1 MASFFQ
7 PPTSGDPVIAECNLT
22 DAASG
27 RRLVYCN
34 RALAA
39 EDRLR
44 TPLQFFTLCFS
55 AVCLAVPVLYFVCS
69 RTWSLVKRWKRPRQ
83 GRSKANGRPA
93 QGSSKSKKSLSL
105 ATSSSPLSPDD
116 KFLGSIQSFQAVN
129 PTITEISSPVSP
141 VQPEK
146 HAYIVPLPVAEPEP
160 IQLPG
165 ILQNLKSSNGESTV
179 LGCVNIQNVPQESI
193 STWTASLTKLVR
205 DDSLASG
212 VILRMPSPPKDH
224 EQDVLIS
231 ILNELLV
238 SLNEQEVPV
247 IINLHHDDE
256 ATLEQVDLAMSSG
269 LIVNNACILPDGQS
283 RDYFRSYN
291 LRKIMTRCAGERTKH
306 PRFFVAFYDTWQI
319 RPSPAVVCRAE
330 KLARHFEAVF
340 EHGPAI
346 SSLTGEVIPKSV
358 SGFEV
363 LRKPETTELQK
374 VWTGQ
379 KKGVCVDSSSKCP
392 GRDEEVASL
401 DLEDLSEV
409 IPGIEEL
416 FSPESV
422 SGVVEAGPVTAGP
435 QVRSQPSLQSLTTMQ
450 SVDDFWET
458 TATGQQ
464 ISSFGCAPLMME
476 ATPKHYGAVVAT
488 QTHLRDLE
496 MLHCFDETE
505 VNKVVEQL
513 RVFQPSSAQ
522 PELVTA
528 LSEALKQQKVLLY
541 KGLATGFSIP
551 DNAAEFWGVS
561 GPTDDGTGLNI
572 FVSRRCPG
580 DTSTILHTWFAHHAV
595 PRIDRYEE
603 ELRLE
608 KALDLESKA
617 VLPLSIRTSIEG
629 ATPFEALALVQ
640 RLGAT
645 GPHHTFQEAIHEHCR
660 VVLLDQ
666 SSIAN
671 WNDAHSRRYQE
682 GTITMEVLLQDRLSL
697 FTRLGAT
704 QLPTLQNLLQLNSA
718 VESLVDTALFAGDI
732 DPLNRILTSLTHAYD
747 PLHCLHDCQMVDI
760 NSEFLILIFLCA
772 LRKSALEDVYIE
784 ATDHC
789 PLFSQPDQA
798 AVFSELWVLGSQCE
812 LYFGMPPRALG
823 KIIYDQ
829 HRAALQA
836 NPPPEEIGERKNGLM
851 TVYAKPEPVVIQG
864 NKIDPEGPA
873 RQGFSLFKA
882 VEQMQKATSEF
893 GALSIFCLPAML
905 DIVLLTFLGR
915 GLFMTAFMGNKY
927 VQPAV
932 FALLISL
939 LLSAGVTGWV
949 GSVGNYYLCNYAYNN
964 MVFFHVQRLSGGFAI
979 TLVVA
984 IVGTIIY
991 GVKVSVGPAF
1001 TFFAYVIL
1009 IATYLNILGIMA
1021 TMHQHGTP
1029 LTSGRTV
1036 LWRTMPVLF
1045 ISPVVSTFVNGHDL
1059 EIYLA
1064 VGYGFLTLL
1073 LIQYRGLCHE
1083 WINWTDN
1090 IAKFTEKDIVEWYSS
1105 RLEKERGST
1114 EISSSSSTDGSPHD
1128 TPADEL
1134 KKSALQAFRSSVAHN
1149 STNLSAF
1156 TQAVRGPDPLV
1167 RHVVKSMPYIEWLLK
1182 KDVGET
1188 SKPEETFS
1196 VGWFSQL
1203 SQALRR
1209 QQQMAQGLKEHN
1221 IFMLFRY
1228 SRYDIG
1234 GNVGLFIICLMD
1246 RWVSITMS
1254 ANSAPID
1261 NFTIF
1266 TSRYAICFAILYFCA
1281 SVMTL
1286 DSTLQQYWKASY
1298 ELSDEKLS
1306 SLEDADRVSQE
1317 WERSRRGIYRSA
1329 FLKMGRRLLLLMGC
1343 STIAVWNL
1351 VEDRNMVEMYY
1362 LYILGYTA
1370 VIFFQFN
1377 RCFTTDQGSHVSAI
1391 FVAAFAGYATGV
1403 TLHIVFR
1410 GNGLFFADVIAL
1422 NVAAISAAGLTSI
1435 WAIKDWGKVPL
1446 KEDSQKESK
1455 TSVFVQSR
1463 LGASPAGSSKP
1474 RWQSLPGTSLNPSD
1488 ATGLPQ
1494 RVLNFLWSS
1503 VDHPSK
1509 YYTTVVWSNN
1519 ILESALDLW
1528 TNGKMHVTLSSRSA
1542 FIDAGLE
1549 DAVSIAKYD
1558 GSSLEIVVGS
1568 LGEIDLGNM
1577 SWELLAARVISE
1589 AILHHVAR
1597 AVLGLT
1603 SQQAVH
1609 AEHILHGIETMSKR
1623 IELQLAGEDHS
1634 GMVALNEEMRHTFL
1648 RLVCFDTEVD
1658 SEWHLLPPGVRL
1670 AMFQQISG
1678 EATTPGV
1685 ELQRW
1690 LTSKAVDI
1698 ACINFHISLCHLIQE
1713 KVNERLQLTLTNI
1726 HRDSGVE
1733 DGTADREL
1741 TSLYGRP
1748 SFLVWIILAILH
1760 FPLNLTKWISI
1771 ISGGGSHVEREL
1783 WFNLRHYPR
1792 IRPFVTYPASLFW
1805 RVGWWLKNACTS
1817 LLLIYH
1823 HAALVN
1829 ISRLAKKGASRTLCK
1844 DRVVVE
1850 IRRKQITGFASLSE
1864 ETKTSFRMEMFDG
1877 ALSTRPT
1884 NGTPLATAV
1893 YDESFR
1899 LVSRRDFAKNSD
1911 SSTIYRYPDAS
1922 RSRYPSCKT
1931 ITTQEYTKQC
1941 FYDRKGRVLHGTMSF
1956 GESLEYSFRYFYKSS
1971 PKNSHE
1977 ILKVE
1982 FRRSRP
1988 ISSDS
1993 LAVYWGTPLRENLSE
2008 KLNWVPSDRVC
2019 KVVRVIEGK
2028 KYITTSDYQH
2038 RRDPVMMTVVE
2049 ETETGTRAAV
2059 GKAPQVFEHE
2069 DLFLQRPSDAYFEN
2083 DDLLIQHRQDHVRR
2097 LAKFCGRKLT
2107 WTSLISPSAWLYRR
2121 KKVVYRPVPTWWLRT
2136 ELWDHWRKSGALD
2149 AIVACWMDELILR
2162 EEPLLKRY
2170 WSARNAGQLSKAKAA
2185 LDSCIEQIV
2194 SAIEIEKDVSEVC
2207 LLPIK
2212 SSDLYAMGLSRDAN
2226 ELTMRPSECFKDTD
2240 KRISVIFND
2249 IGCWPD
2255 APGGVSNCRRD
2266 LVNGHS
2272 TIRNHVLAESAN
2284 EYGIPRFQV
2293 EKSVQSLKML
2303 PLWGLDG
2310 RSPNHGVIDNLLES
2324 EVDAKIAATDTTRD
2338 IAQTFVPLLK
2348 LFIKGAR
2355 SRHISRQ
2362 DMIKYSNAVLGMFKF
2377 FEHKDY
2383 NETWKSKEVFSGWIE
2398 AWLTCHNDT
2407 TNIVDPTSHFPLEK
2421 PSMTDF
2427 RTALEIYSSY
2437 FFIFSVQT
2445 PEHCP
2450 KVFQSTHH
2458 GISSLFGLLLKYR
2471 RGSTFGIWD
2480 HAILW
2485 RECCLNISPAQ
2496 STLSLPVQSILL
2508 SGISLAMKLAYFH
2521 ADVVLPC
2528 TPVFNPIWEQDLG
2541 TDSNLLLHKNKFSR
2555 KIDPIVNGVS
2565 NMDAFQP
2572 VTTTKTTT
2580 PTVIMLS
2587 NVQFIKD
2594 IKTSILAADVI
2605 VNKYGFTDYALH
2617 IYGARDRE
2625 PSYDIDMTRL
2635 IDSLNLSSHV
2645 LLKGFGKPHI
2655 ALQDA
2660 WLFMNSSLSEGL
2672 PLAIAEA
2679 ALAAVPI
2686 VATAVGAT
2694 ALVLTNPDDPTVRY
2708 GEIVPPNDPT
2718 ALARAQIAMLA
2729 MAGPWAKYAGDV
2741 DKRGSVPPHLLM
2753 PENLTTND
2761 VKWLRKRMDDKTED
2775 RKKLGMMGRQMVL
2788 RGFHGKRYLREHEQ
2802 MYWIQWHLS
2811 CMRRRE
2817 KDLGLKRKG
2826 WNGVEWDDS
2835 GERWISSSSESES
2848 GNSGTTN
2855 NNKSLGRKRSVRWQ
2869 EFTSGRMST
2878 EKKSPYSGKRLSKV
2892 RVDGQREVTES
2903 VVEVV

>member
-7 PPTSGDPVIAECNLT
+7 PPTSGDPVIAGCNLANAT
-22 DAASG
+22 AG

-34 RALAA
+34 RVLAP

-44 TPLQFFTLCFS
+44 TPLQVFTLCFS
-55 AVCLAVPVLYFVCS
+55 AVCLAVPIFYFVSCW
-69 RTWSLVKRWKRPRQ
+69 TWSLGRRWGRWRKKKTKQKGKPPQ
-83 GRSKANGRPA
+83 GTG
-93 QGSSKSKKSLSL
+93 KSKKSLSL
-105 ATSSSPLSPDD
+105 TTSSPAA
-116 KFLGSIQSFQAVN
+116 KFLSSIQSFQAVN
-129 PTITEISSPVSP
+129 PDAAEISSPVSP
-141 VQPEK
+141 IQPER
-146 HAYIVPLPVAEPEP
+146 HAYVVPLPAVGGVEPSHP
-160 IQLPG
+160 PSIFQ
-165 ILQNLKSSNGESTV
+165 QLKSSNSKSTV
-179 LGCVNIQNVPQESI
+179 LGCVDIQNVPQQYIPNWSR
-193 STWTASLTKLVR
+193 SLTKLVR
-205 DDSLASG
+205 GDNLASG
-212 VILRMPSPPKDH
+212 VILRMPTTSESEPN
-224 EQDVLIS
+224 QD
-231 ILNELLV
+231 EL
-238 SLNEQEVPV
+238 VPV
-247 IINLHHDDE
+247 LNDLLSRLYDQEIPAVVNLHHDNE
-256 ATLEQVDLAMSSG
+256 ITLEHVDMAMVSG
-269 LIVNNACILPDGQS
+269 LIINNACILPDGQR
-283 RDYFRSYN
+283 RDFFRSHN
-291 LRKIMTRCAGERTKH
+291 LRKIMTRCVQERAKR
-306 PRFFVAFYDTWQI
+306 PWFFVGLHDTWNA

-340 EHGPAI
+340 EHGPLHAI
-346 SSLTGEVIPKSV
+346 ETGETMPRSI

-363 LRKPETTELQK
+363 LRKPETTDLQK
-374 VWTGQ
+374 AWSGQ
-379 KKGVCVDSSSKCP
+379 KKGVYVGMSTKF
-392 GRDEEVASL
+392 RAEEVACL

-409 IPGIEEL
+409 IPGIDEL
-416 FSPESV
+416 LSPIAV
-422 SGVVEAGPVTAGP
+422 SGDLEPEALAAGP
-435 QVRSQPSLQSLTTMQ
+435 QIRSKPSLQSLAPMQ
-450 SVDDFWET
+450 LAVDFWET
-458 TATGQQ
+458 TAGGQQ
-464 ISSFGCAPLMME
+464 ISSHGCVPLIVD
-476 ATPKHYGAVVAT
+476 ATPKHYEAVLAT

-496 MLHCFDETE
+496 MLHSFDETE
-505 VNKVVEQL
+505 VNKIIEQL
-513 RVFQPSSAQ
+513 RVFQPSSSQ
-522 PELVTA
+522 PHLVSS

-561 GPTDDGTGLNI
+561 GPSQEGTCLDI

-580 DTSTILHTWFAHHAV
+580 DTSTILHTWFAHHGV

-608 KALDLESKA
+608 RALDVDSLA

-629 ATPFEALALVQ
+629 ATPFEGLALVQ
-640 RLGAT
+640 RVRAAEV
-645 GPHHTFQEAIHEHCR
+645 HHPFQQAIRDHCS
-660 VVLLDQ
+660 VILLEQ
-666 SSIAN
+666 TSTAS
-671 WNDAHSRRYQE
+671 WNDAHSRKYLE
-682 GTITMEVLLQDRLSL
+682 GTITMQTLLQDRLAR
-697 FTRLGAT
+697 FTQLGASM
-704 QLPTLQNLLQLNSA
+704 LPILSNLLQLNDMI
-718 VESLVDTALFAGDI
+718 ESLVDTALFSGDT
-732 DPLNRILTSLTHAYD
+732 DPLNRITMALTQSYD
-747 PLHCLHDCQMVDI
+747 PLNCLHDCQLVDT
-760 NSEFLILIFLCA
+760 NSELLILMFLCA

-784 ATDHC
+784 ATDRC

-812 LYFGMPPRALG
+812 LYFGMAPRALG
-823 KIIYDQ
+823 KIVYDQ
-829 HRAALQA
+829 HRAALKA
-836 NPPPEEIGERKNGLM
+836 DPPPPREDGEKSGLM

-882 VEQMQKATSEF
+882 MQQMRKATSEF

-915 GLFMTAFMGNKY
+915 GLFMTAFMGDKY

-949 GSVGNYYLCNYAYNN
+949 GSVGNYYLCNYAYNS

-984 IVGTIIY
+984 TVGTIIY
-991 GVKVSVGPAF
+991 AVEVSVASAF
-1001 TFFAYVIL
+1001 TFFAYLIL

-1036 LWRTMPVLF
+1036 LWRTLPVLLV
-1045 ISPVVSTFVNGHDL
+1045 SPVVSTYVNGHDL
-1059 EIYLA
+1059 KIYLA
-1064 VGYGFLTLL
+1064 VGYGFITLL

-1090 IAKFTEKDIVEWYSS
+1090 ITKFTDKDIVQWYSS
-1105 RLEKERGST
+1105 RLEKERDAT
-1114 EISSSSSTDGSPHD
+1114 EISDSSSTDGAAND
-1128 TPADEL
+1128 TPPEEL
-1134 KKSALQAFRSSVAHN
+1134 KKAALHAFRSSVVYS
-1149 STNLSAF
+1149 STNISAF

-1167 RHVVKSMPYIEWLLK
+1167 RRVVKSLPYIEWLLK
-1182 KDVGET
+1182 KDVTENAQ
-1188 SKPEETFS
+1188 PEEVFS
-1196 VGWFSQL
+1196 VAWFSQL
-1203 SQALRR
+1203 SQALKR

-1234 GNVGLFIICLMD
+1234 GNVGLFLVCLMD
-1246 RWVSITMS
+1246 RWVSIAMA

-1286 DSTLQQYWKASY
+1286 DSTLQQYWKAAY

-1306 SLEDADRVSQE
+1306 SLEDADRVSQG
-1317 WERSRRGIYRSA
+1317 WERSRRGIHRSA
-1329 FLKMGRRLLLLMGC
+1329 FLKMGRRLLFLMGC

-1351 VEDRNMVEMYY
+1351 VEDVRMVEMYY

-1377 RCFTTDQGSHVSAI
+1377 RCFTTDQGSHVTAI
-1391 FVAAFAGYATGV
+1391 FIAAFAGFATGC
-1403 TLHIVFR
+1403 TLHAVFR

-1422 NVAAISAAGLTSI
+1422 NVAAITAAGLTSI
-1435 WAIKDWGKVPL
+1435 WAVRDWGKVPL
-1446 KEDSQKESK
+1446 KADSDQDSGPH
-1455 TSVFVQSR
+1455 VFVQQR
-1463 LGASPAGSSKP
+1463 LAASSATSQTHC
-1474 RWQSLPGTSLNPSD
+1474 WQPLPGISLNPSD
-1488 ATGLPQ
+1488 TAGLPQ
-1494 RVLNFLWSS
+1494 RVLNFFRSS
-1503 VDHPSK
+1503 LDHPSK
-1509 YYTTVVWSNN
+1509 YCTTAPFSDTL
-1519 ILESALDLW
+1519 LETALDLW
-1528 TNGKMHVTLSSRSA
+1528 VNGKVHVTLSSRSK
-1542 FIDAGLE
+1542 FIDAGVE
-1549 DAVSIAKYD
+1549 NAASIAKYD
-1558 GSSLEIVVGS
+1558 GDSLQIIIGS
-1568 LGEIDLGNM
+1568 LGEIDLGTA
-1577 SWELLAARVISE
+1577 SWELLAARIISE
-1589 AILHHVAR
+1589 AVLHHVSR

-1609 AEHILHGIETMSKR
+1609 AEHLLHGTDTMSKR

-1634 GMVALNEEMRHTFL
+1634 GMVALNDEMRRSFL

-1658 SEWHLLPPGVRL
+1658 SEWHLLPPAVRL
-1670 AMFQQISG
+1670 AIFQQMSG
-1678 EATTPGV
+1678 EATTASR
-1685 ELQRW
+1685 ELQGW
-1690 LTSKAVDI
+1690 LASKTVDV
-1698 ACINFHISLCHLIQE
+1698 ASINFHIGLCHLIQD
-1713 KVNERLQLTLTNI
+1713 KVSERLQLTSATN
-1726 HRDSGVE
+1726 RREPGAE
-1733 DGTADREL
+1733 DDVSDREL
-1741 TSLYGRP
+1741 QSLYARP
-1748 SFLVWIILAILH
+1748 SFLVWVIIALLH
-1760 FPLNLTKWISI
+1760 FPLNLTKWVSI

-1792 IRPFVTYPASLFW
+1792 IRPFFTYLASLLW

-1850 IRRKQITGFASLSE
+1850 IRRKQITGFASPSE
-1864 ETKTSFRMEMFDG
+1864 ETKTSFRMDMFDG

-1884 NGTPLATAV
+1884 SGTPLATAV

-1899 LVSRRDFAKNSD
+1899 LVSRRDFVSGSD
-1911 SSTIYRYPDAS
+1911 SSTVYRYPDGS

-1931 ITTQEYTKQC
+1931 VTTDTFTKQC

-1956 GESLEYSFRYFYKSS
+1956 GDAVEYSFRYFYKSN

-1977 ILKVE
+1977 VLKVE
-1982 FRRSRP
+1982 FRKSKP
-1988 ISSDS
+1988 ISGDS
-1993 LAVYWGTPLRENLSE
+1993 LAVYWGTPLREDLSE

-2019 KVVRVIEGK
+2019 RVVRVIGGK
-2028 KYITTSDYQH
+2028 KYITTSDYKH

-2049 ETETGTRAAV
+2049 EADSGTRAAV
-2059 GKAPQVFEHE
+2059 GRAPQVFDHE
-2069 DLFLQRPSDAYFEN
+2069 ALFLQRPSDAYFEN

-2097 LAKFCGRKLT
+2097 LAKFCERKLT
-2107 WTSLISPSAWLYRR
+2107 WTSLINPSAWLYRR
-2121 KKVVYRPVPTWWLRT
+2121 KKVVHRPVPTWWLRT

-2170 WSARNAGQLSKAKAA
+2170 WSARNAGQLTKAKAA

-2226 ELTMRPSECFKDTD
+2226 ELTMRPSDCFKDTNE
-2240 KRISVIFND
+2240 RISVIFND

-2310 RSPNHGVIDNLLES
+2310 RTPNHGVIDNLLES
-2324 EVDAKIAATDTTRD
+2324 EVDAKIAATDINRD
-2338 IAQTFVPLLK
+2338 VAHTFVPLLK
-2348 LFIKGAR
+2348 LFVKGAR
-2355 SRHISRQ
+2355 SRHISPQ
-2362 DMIKYSNAVLGMFKF
+2362 DMIRYSNAVLGMFKF

-2398 AWLTCHNDT
+2398 AWLTCHNDPD
-2407 TNIVDPTSHFPLEK
+2407 IVDPTQFFELEK
-2421 PSMTDF
+2421 PSIMDF
-2427 RTALEIYSSY
+2427 RTVIEIYSSY

-2445 PEHCP
+2445 PENCP

-2471 RGSTFGIWD
+2471 RGATFGIWD

-2496 STLSLPVQSILL
+2496 STLSLPVQSMLL
-2508 SGISLAMKLAYFH
+2508 SGIGLAMKLAYFH

-2528 TPVFNPIWEQDLG
+2528 TPVFNPIWEEDLG
-2541 TDSNLLLHKNKFSR
+2541 TDNNRLLHRKKFSR

-2565 NMDAFQP
+2565 NMDAFKP
-2572 VTTTKTTT
+2572 VDEVGTST
-2580 PTVIMLS
+2580 PTVVMLS

-2594 IKTSILAADVI
+2594 IKTAILAADVI
-2605 VNKYGFTDYALH
+2605 VNKYGFTDYTLLV
-2617 IYGARDRE
+2617 YGARDRE
-2625 PSYDIDMTRL
+2625 PGYDIDMTRL
-2635 IDSLNLSSHV
+2635 IESCNLSSNV
-2645 LLKGFGKPHI
+2645 VLKGFGKPHE
-2655 ALQDA
+2655 ALKDA

-2679 ALAAVPI
+2679 ALAGVPI

-2694 ALVLTNPDDPTVRY
+2694 ALVLTNPDDPNIRY
-2708 GEIVPPNDPT
+2708 GEVCPPNDPT
-2718 ALARAQIAMLA
+2718 ALARAQIAMLS
-2729 MAGPWAKYAGDV
+2729 MAGPWAKFAGDV

-2753 PENLTTND
+2753 PDNLTRND
-2761 VKWLRKRMDDKTED
+2761 VKWLRKRMDDKAED
-2775 RKKLGMMGRQMVL
+2775 RRKLGMLGRQMVL

-2802 MYWIQWHLS
+2802 MYWIQWRLAH
-2811 CMRRRE
+2811 MRKRR
-2817 KDLGLKRKG
+2817 DLAKKRG
-2826 WNGVEWDDS
+2826 WNGVVWDDS
-2835 GERWISSSSESES
+2835 GESWVSSATTKGGDLN
-2848 GNSGTTN
+2848 GNGN
-2855 NNKSLGRKRSVRWQ
+2855 GNKGLGRKRSVRWQ
-2869 EFTSGRMST
+2869 EFTSGT
-2878 EKKSPYSGKRLSKV
+2878 GEEKEEKKTPRSRKRLSKTRSGEGERGEV
-2892 RVDGQREVTES
+2892 AEVTEV
-2903 VVEVV
+2903 VVEIV